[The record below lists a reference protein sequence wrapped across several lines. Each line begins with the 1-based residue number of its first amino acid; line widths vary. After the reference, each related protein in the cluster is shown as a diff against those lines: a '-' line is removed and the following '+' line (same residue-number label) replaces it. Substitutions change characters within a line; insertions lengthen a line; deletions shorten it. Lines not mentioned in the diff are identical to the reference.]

1 MVPPTALQRG
11 KNIACADKQI
21 ADGELKQGTGGR
33 EAHEEEVVARGKG
46 RCAFQEASDGVV
58 EEGTPMPASSRPN
71 TPSWKKE
78 RRSRRSRPN
87 TDASVGKRDL
97 AELFAMR
104 NPERNDDVWCGQR
117 RRRTSAARKLHRLH
131 GPATGKEVALVL
143 HAREHLADHV
153 LRKRHR
159 RRQIDRGKH
168 TPCDRICWT

>member
-33 EAHEEEVVARGKG
+33 EAHEEEAVARGKG

-58 EEGTPMPASSRPN
+58 EEGTEESSI
-71 TPSWKKE
+71 TPEHRCRRREEGLRRTFCNEEPGEE
-78 RRSRRSRPN
+78 RRRVVRPAAAP
-87 TDASVGKRDL
+87 DVGR
-97 AELFAMR
+97 E
-104 NPERNDDVWCGQR
+104 E
-117 RRRTSAARKLHRLH
+117 AAP
-131 GPATGKEVALVL
+131 PARPGTGKEVALVL

-168 TPCDRICWT
+168 TPCDRICWM